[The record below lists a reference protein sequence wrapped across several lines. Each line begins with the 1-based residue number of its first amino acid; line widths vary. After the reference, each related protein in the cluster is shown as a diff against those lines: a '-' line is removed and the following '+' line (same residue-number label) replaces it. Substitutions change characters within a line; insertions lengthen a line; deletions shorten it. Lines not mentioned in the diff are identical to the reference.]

1 MATAWY
7 GNDSSPGSLPAP
19 KETKRVID
27 PEERAYLL
35 GQVSLFTW
43 AFVRSM
49 KRHLSPPEEDEED
62 YVAEL
67 KTSRLTD
74 EQANAIISAAH
85 RPNRALYDLSVAIEK
100 LPMHFMRKNEIN
112 KNLSI
117 FEDTLGGSERL
128 LSSPVPLFYSRHTAR
143 FISVWLLFLPFAMY
157 GQFGE
162 SWNHIMM
169 IPATLLISLF
179 LCGIEELA
187 TQLEEPFTILPM
199 QGFCDKI
206 GMNCEEIVSWAG
218 QDVYKMPEEVTKQAI
233 VVDIEE
239 ESSVVDEPLS
249 EIISQEIEMH
259 SDEESVEEVSLTE
272 EDSDLKMESDVTEV
286 STVSLRDLL
295 DVKDEQTEI
304 EMESNNEPE
313 VEIEDETPEQV
324 ESPELRADSV
334 IEETPPPVNEE
345 VTAEEE
351 SPFEPPELK
360 MEQDF
365 KETVDVEDEQTEIEM
380 ASDNEPEVEIEDE
393 TPVQVESPE
402 LRADSVI
409 DETPPPVNE
418 EVTAEEESPFEPP
431 EVKMEQDFKETD
443 SSSTMSLRD
452 LVDVKDEQTEIEMAP
467 NNEPELE
474 IEDET
479 PAQVESPQL
488 QADSVIEETPP
499 PVYEEVTAE
508 EESPVAPPEVKM
520 EQDFKKTNNFST
532 VSLRDLVERL

>member
-1 MATAWY
+1 
-7 GNDSSPGSLPAP
+7 
-19 KETKRVID
+19 
-27 PEERAYLL
+27 
-35 GQVSLFTW
+35 
-43 AFVRSM
+43 M

-351 SPFEPPELK
+351 SPFEPPE
-360 MEQDF
+360 
-365 KETVDVEDEQTEIEM
+365 
-380 ASDNEPEVEIEDE
+380 
-393 TPVQVESPE
+393 
-402 LRADSVI
+402 
-409 DETPPPVNE
+409 
-418 EVTAEEESPFEPP
+418 
-431 EVKMEQDFKETD
+431 VKMEQDFKETD